1 MGIRYTPKM
10 KTRGRAK
17 LFYSWK
23 NSDVKY
29 ESQIPFIVQIRF
41 VHCVH
46 ELSLFLG
53 TCTFLGKQ
61 DSLDVGQDAS
71 LSDGNASEE
80 FV

>member
-10 KTRGRAK
+10 KTRGSAK

-29 ESQIPFIVQIRF
+29 GSQVLFIVQN

-46 ELSLFLG
+46 ELGLFLG
-53 TCTFLGKQ
+53 SCTFLGKQ
-61 DSLDVGQDAS
+61 DSLDIGQDTS